1 MEMLKIM
8 LKNTPVEELVEFC
21 EKSGVDECINP
32 TGDLEELILKLILE
46 AYGCENNCSNEC
58 VIEELTLQEYLE
70 VVKKWNEKAQMKQMS
85 VKVVINKFITI
96 SEEDVIVEFYTD
108 KENKLGILLTKKI
121 KKDNLIISKKVK
133 KEIDI
138 KDGEYSFI
146 FTKNGNKIKNEVM
159 LIASSEDTKDTKDVL
174 IKIEKME
181 KINL

>member
-1 MEMLKIM
+1 MEI
-8 LKNTPVEELVEFC
+8 LKNTPVGEL
-21 EKSGVDECINP
+21 
-32 TGDLEELILKLILE
+32 
-46 AYGCENNCSNEC
+46 
-58 VIEELTLQEYLE
+58 
-70 VVKKWNEKAQMKQMS
+70 NEKTQMDQMS
-85 VKVVINKFITI
+85 VKVVINKVITI

-181 KINL
+181 KIIYNTIDLVNYPRLKAGACKVC